1 MREHD
6 HLLDRRVSKR
16 EAEVMV
22 LLCDGLRQKTIAS
35 RLDVSPKTIQT
46 HIGRV
51 MGKLGA
57 RTVAHAAVLFSHK
70 PGELEYRSW
79 IAT

>member
-1 MREHD
+1 MSEFD
-6 HLLDRRVSKR
+6 HLRDKRVSPR
-16 EAEVMV
+16 ESEVMV
-22 LLCDGLRQKTIAS
+22 MLCDGLRQKTIAS
-35 RLDVSPKTIQT
+35 RLDVSTKTVQT
-46 HIGRV
+46 HIHRV

-79 IAT
+79 TR